1 LGSRVLDASAF
12 YAGIPFG
19 SNEPNFITSLVYD
32 EIQHIKKSHDVVQIL
47 IETKRLTIKDPD
59 TVFLNKVKNAAT
71 ESGDL
76 INLTNEDISSISLS
90 LQLHA
95 ELVTDDFAMSNV
107 AKNLGITINPIMT
120 NGIKTTGT
128 WRYYCPACEINF
140 SKTSQCPNCGTSL
153 KRKLIKKNQES

>member
-1 LGSRVLDASAF
+1 MGSRVLDASAF

-47 IETKRLTIKDPD
+47 IEAKRLTIKDPD

>member
-1 LGSRVLDASAF
+1 MGSRVLDASAF

>member
-1 LGSRVLDASAF
+1 MGSRVLDASAF

-107 AKNLGITINPIMT
+107 AKNLGIAINPIMT
-120 NGIKTTGT
+120 NGIKTAGT

>member
-59 TVFLNKVKNAAT
+59 TVFLNKVKNSAT

-153 KRKLIKKNQES
+153 KRKLIKKN

>member
-1 LGSRVLDASAF
+1 MGSRVLDASAF

-59 TVFLNKVKNAAT
+59 TVFLNKVKNSAT

>member
-1 LGSRVLDASAF
+1 MGSRVLDASAF

-59 TVFLNKVKNAAT
+59 TVFLNKVKNSAT

-153 KRKLIKKNQES
+153 KRKLIKKN

>member
-153 KRKLIKKNQES
+153 KRKLIRKN

>member
-59 TVFLNKVKNAAT
+59 TVFLNKVKNSAT

>member
-32 EIQHIKKSHDVVQIL
+32 EIHHIKKSHDVVQIL

-59 TVFLNKVKNAAT
+59 TVFLNEVQNAAT
-71 ESGDL
+71 ESGDIL
-76 INLTNEDISSISLS
+76 NLTKEDISSISLS
-90 LQLHA
+90 LQLNA
-95 ELVTDDFAMSNV
+95 ELITDDFAMSNV

-120 NGIKTTGT
+120 DGIKTIGA

-140 SKTSQCPNCGTSL
+140 SKTSQCPNCGTRL

>member
-1 LGSRVLDASAF
+1 MGSRVLDASAF

-59 TVFLNKVKNAAT
+59 TVFLNKVRNTAA

-76 INLTNEDISSISLS
+76 PNLTNEDISSISLS
-90 LQLHA
+90 LQLGV

-107 AKNLGITINPIMT
+107 AKNLGIEINPIMT
-120 NGIKTTGT
+120 DGIKTIGT

-140 SKTSQCPNCGTSL
+140 SKTNQCPNCGTSL
-153 KRKLIKKNQES
+153 KRKLIKKN

>member
-1 LGSRVLDASAF
+1 MGSRVLDASAF

-153 KRKLIKKNQES
+153 KRKLIKKN

>member
-153 KRKLIKKNQES
+153 KRKLIKKN